1 MNKDKL
7 YGYVALAIII
17 VGTLYLLMN
26 RAEAATAT
34 ANWQAPSTK
43 QDGTPLAPSALT
55 RFEIEYSVSTT
66 FSPLLGTATA
76 PGTATSVTVNNLPTG
91 TYYFRVF
98 AFSAGGKSLASNV
111 ATKIVPDSPPA
122 APVLL
127 TIEVTAWE
135 LRDSWFGKRMVA
147 VGSVGLGE
155 TCGKPWVRDTTY
167 ARLTASQVSLGRK
180 YRGGRLY
187 GLCA

>member
-91 TYYFRVF
+91 TYYF
-98 AFSAGGKSLASNV
+98 GG
-111 ATKIVPDSPPA
+111 
-122 APVLL
+122 
-127 TIEVTAWE
+127 
-135 LRDSWFGKRMVA
+135 
-147 VGSVGLGE
+147 
-155 TCGKPWVRDTTY
+155 
-167 ARLTASQVSLGRK
+167 
-180 YRGGRLY
+180 
-187 GLCA
+187 